1 MVALSLRLQAQQ
13 MLKKTALF
21 DMHVQHGAKMVP
33 FAGWSMP
40 VQYGNLGIA
49 ASALHTRTAAS
60 LFDVSHMLQTR
71 VTGRDRHAFLERLT
85 VADVKALPLGN
96 STLSVFMNE
105 RGGVIDDTILNQQQD
120 QVYVVSNAG
129 CADKDWTYL
138 QKWAKTFRDQGKQV
152 DVSKI
157 EDQSLLALQGPKA
170 APLLEKLT
178 GGKSWQ
184 SFAFMTARQMKIKD
198 IPVHVSRSGY
208 TGEDGFE
215 IQVPSNKAVELASLL
230 VDQPEV
236 EWAGLGARDVLR
248 LEAGM
253 CLYGHDLDEDTT
265 PIEAGLT
272 WTIAKRR
279 RAEGGFLGADKVL
292 KQLKEGPPRRRI
304 GLVLESGAPAREG
317 YEILDVNGAPIGKV
331 TSGSPSPNLKKN
343 IAMAYVKNG
352 FHKSG
357 TEVQI
362 QVRQRTQKATVA
374 KMPFVPSRYH
384 KL

>member
-1 MVALSLRLQAQQ
+1 M
-13 MLKKTALF
+13 
-21 DMHVQHGAKMVP
+21 
-33 FAGWSMP
+33 
-40 VQYGNLGIA
+40 
-49 ASALHTRTAAS
+49 
-60 LFDVSHMLQTR
+60 
-71 VTGRDRHAFLERLT
+71 
-85 VADVKALPLGN
+85 
-96 STLSVFMNE
+96 
-105 RGGVIDDTILNQQQD
+105 
-120 QVYVVSNAG
+120 
-129 CADKDWTYL
+129 
-138 QKWAKTFRDQGKQV
+138 
-152 DVSKI
+152 SKI